1 MNRMFS
7 HCSSL
12 ISLNVSNFDTS
23 AVTSMQSMFSHCIT
37 LTSLDLSSFTNDK
50 VIFAEDLFFNASK
63 LTYIDIRKFKGPD
76 KFNKMFN
83 GLPDNEGKI
92 VINIDAM
99 DIVKNL
105 IPQNWSIEIINITD
119 F

>member
-63 LTYIDIRKFKGPD
+63 LTYIDIRKFKGHEN

-105 IPQNWSIEIINITD
+105 IPQNWSNITD

>member
-1 MNRMFS
+1 
-7 HCSSL
+7 
-12 ISLNVSNFDTS
+12 
-23 AVTSMQSMFSHCIT
+23 
-37 LTSLDLSSFTNDK
+37 
-50 VIFAEDLFFNASK
+50 
-63 LTYIDIRKFKGPD
+63 
-76 KFNKMFN
+76 MFN